1 MIMVNLTI
9 ALMKIL
15 YIKLSDIDS
24 QLSESFNEVL
34 SDANLLDSSA
44 SKSKSQLASSGVM
57 ASRRPPSK
65 RNKVRKNQI
74 HELSISDIVLM
85 SKSEKK
91 QKKQQHLFIRNK
103 TQKSLNKRSKIKVF
117 PISKTFKSMF
127 FSFFLGCT
135 YGRFCIKFP

>member
-1 MIMVNLTI
+1 MEEPKKKLKNIDLNVLLIGKTFILLLLFRLFCVLFLINKCCCFFCFFSDLDISTI
-9 ALMKIL
+9 
-15 YIKLSDIDS
+15 SDIDS

-74 HELSISDIVLM
+74 HESV
-85 SKSEKK
+85 
-91 QKKQQHLFIRNK
+91 
-103 TQKSLNKRSKIKVF
+103 
-117 PISKTFKSMF
+117 
-127 FSFFLGCT
+127 
-135 YGRFCIKFP
+135 